1 MQRLSRIGRNTLAVS
16 VSTLLLSA
24 CNQGDDAPKPAAVAP
39 QPAAPSM
46 AALSIPLCLNGQC
59 AVIDQDAKLLV
70 PFDNDYDNIVASAY
84 QGTLM
89 AAREE
94 RWNLIQAKDGK
105 VVLRD
110 DIGEALSLLT
120 PNLYGFV
127 RDGKYGVVDG
137 QGKEVQAPRFDDIY
151 PNSANEFIIYEIDGK
166 RGILDAK
173 GKQLTE
179 ALYDTTLV
187 NGSVAEHGGLISAE
201 RGEEKWIINL
211 ATGEQKAVAYES
223 LGDLHDGVMSASVI
237 GKGSQLVDAKGDVV
251 GGGQSY
257 DYLGTPANGLVAFR
271 EKYDS
276 PCGYLDYQ
284 GKVAIAAQ
292 FAGCGAFGKQGG
304 LAQQRMEDGSSGK
317 YGLIDRS
324 GAWKVQPQYDSA
336 DSAGLTALGYTV
348 DVPGLAAVGVS
359 TGLFSADF
367 GIFNLDEGS
376 EWVKP
381 GYAQIGALG
390 NDLFVVAKKGGPQK
404 TVSFMGSESQVPVV
418 GLMDRSGKMLLEPG
432 ELISIQ
438 SAYDGRFLEAL
449 DGMDNAAHTVLLD
462 RQGRTLV
469 PALWQKLE
477 VNPQQGYILGYEVSG
492 TGDEATETL
501 RALYDLNGKPRFTVA
516 TTDCGAEQLLDGNGK
531 AIWPQDPTPYC
542 QSDEEQDDEG
552 EPEQEPAEES
562 EETSES

>member
-1 MQRLSRIGRNTLAVS
+1 MSRASRLDTYLRDHTRTYPHAKTVAYLPQHLAVS

-105 VVLRD
+105 VLRD

-251 GGGQSY
+251 GDGKSY

-284 GKVAIAAQ
+284 GKVVIAAQ

-336 DSAGLTALGYTV
+336 RQRRPHRAWLHRRRARAGCRRREHRPVQRRLRHLQPRRRQRVGEAGLCADRRAGQRPV
-348 DVPGLAAVGVS
+348 RRGEEGRAAEDRQLHG
-359 TGLFSADF
+359 F
-367 GIFNLDEGS
+367 G
-376 EWVKP
+376 KP
-381 GYAQIGALG
+381 GAG
-390 NDLFVVAKKGGPQK
+390 GGP
-404 TVSFMGSESQVPVV
+404 
-418 GLMDRSGKMLLEPG
+418 
-432 ELISIQ
+432 
-438 SAYDGRFLEAL
+438 DGPQRQ
-449 DGMDNAAHTVLLD
+449 DAAGA
-462 RQGRTLV
+462 GRTDQHPV
-469 PALWQKLE
+469 C
-477 VNPQQGYILGYEVSG
+477 V
-492 TGDEATETL
+492 
-501 RALYDLNGKPRFTVA
+501 
-516 TTDCGAEQLLDGNGK
+516 
-531 AIWPQDPTPYC
+531 
-542 QSDEEQDDEG
+542 
-552 EPEQEPAEES
+552 
-562 EETSES
+562 

>member
-105 VVLRD
+105 VLRD

-201 RGEEKWIINL
+201 RGEEDHQPRYRR
-211 ATGEQKAVAYES
+211 TEGR
-223 LGDLHDGVMSASVI
+223 
-237 GKGSQLVDAKGDVV
+237 
-251 GGGQSY
+251 
-257 DYLGTPANGLVAFR
+257 GLR
-271 EKYDS
+271 
-276 PCGYLDYQ
+276 
-284 GKVAIAAQ
+284 
-292 FAGCGAFGKQGG
+292 
-304 LAQQRMEDGSSGK
+304 
-317 YGLIDRS
+317 
-324 GAWKVQPQYDSA
+324 
-336 DSAGLTALGYTV
+336 
-348 DVPGLAAVGVS
+348 
-359 TGLFSADF
+359 
-367 GIFNLDEGS
+367 
-376 EWVKP
+376 
-381 GYAQIGALG
+381 
-390 NDLFVVAKKGGPQK
+390 
-404 TVSFMGSESQVPVV
+404 
-418 GLMDRSGKMLLEPG
+418 EPG
-432 ELISIQ
+432 RPPRRRDERQ
-438 SAYDGRFLEAL
+438 R
-449 DGMDNAAHTVLLD
+449 H
-462 RQGRTLV
+462 RQGLPTGGC
-469 PALWQKLE
+469 
-477 VNPQQGYILGYEVSG
+477 QGRRG
-492 TGDEATETL
+492 
-501 RALYDLNGKPRFTVA
+501 R
-516 TTDCGAEQLLDGNGK
+516 
-531 AIWPQDPTPYC
+531 
-542 QSDEEQDDEG
+542 
-552 EPEQEPAEES
+552 
-562 EETSES
+562 